1 MPPKPRRPCSHMGCP
16 TLTTERY
23 CESHKQIYQKKYNQD
38 RGSATK
44 RGYDAEW
51 RRARAAFLM
60 KNPLCQHCFELK
72 WITAASVVDHITPHK
87 GNFELFWNRN
97 NWQPLCKSHHDSKT
111 AREDG
116 GFGR

>member
-1 MPPKPRRPCSHMGCP
+1 MPSKPVRPCSNLGCP
-16 TLTTERY
+16 TLTKERF
-23 CESHKQIYQKKYNQD
+23 CGSHKQKYQQSYNQN

-51 RRARAAFLM
+51 RRGRAAFLM
-60 KNPLCQHCFELK
+60 KNPLCLHCSKQGLVM
-72 WITAASVVDHITPHK
+72 ASTVVDHIVPHK
-87 GNFELFWNRN
+87 GNFELFWDRG